1 MNPIATADSTPT
13 LLSRPGGPRVWRAAE
28 TVILLFA
35 LTSPAALLAQVVL
48 RAPRPGLEDVRLPSV
63 ENLERAVAG
72 QVESV
77 QQSSAAVIQD
87 PAASDL
93 DLAQA
98 YADIATMHHSY
109 ELFDAAEPS
118 YANAARLT
126 PRDFRWPYLLGHLAA
141 ERGDL
146 AAAASLY
153 GVAASLNESYVP
165 CWVNLAKTYQDL
177 DRLDDASK
185 ALQNALTLAP
195 ESPAALATIGELELR
210 QRRYEQAIG
219 HLEAALEKIPE
230 ANRLHY
236 SLAMA
241 YRGVGNIEQ
250 ARSHIQQS
258 GKVGV
263 RPDDPVLDAI
273 RGMRVGGRVYTLEG
287 KTAFQAGRYDDA
299 AHLFKKAVD
308 ANPADAGPLINL
320 GTALGQLGDLTA
332 AIEQFQSALKI
343 DPAEATALFNL
354 GVLSGQTGEH
364 AAAVE
369 YLSAYLSGQPDD
381 VEARRELAKALSRL
395 NRFPAAEVQFQ
406 MLLQATPADEDSLL
420 ALSND
425 LAQQDRYGEIVAL
438 LQSSLEKFP
447 RNVRTMHAL
456 ARVLSAA
463 PDHSV
468 RDGARALT
476 LAQTAFKLHGSV
488 EHGGTVAQ
496 SFAELGRCEEAA
508 EMQSKLVAAADRAG
522 ETAIAS
528 ELRGQMAK
536 YQSGPP
542 CAAQ

>member
-1 MNPIATADSTPT
+1 VNPIAIANSTLT
-13 LLSRPGGPRVWRAAE
+13 LLSRPSATHAWRVAE
-28 TVILLFA
+28 IVILLFA
-35 LTSPAALLAQVVL
+35 LTSPAALLAQATL
-48 RAPRPGLEDVRLPSV
+48 RAPRPGLEDVRLPSL

-72 QVESV
+72 QIESV
-77 QQSSAAVIQD
+77 QQSSAAVIQNPD
-87 PAASDL
+87 ASDL
-93 DLAQA
+93 DLA
-98 YADIATMHHSY
+98 YANIASLHHSY
-109 ELFDAAEPS
+109 ELFDAARPS

-126 PRDFRWPYLLGHLAA
+126 PRDFRWPYLLGHLAS

-146 AAAASLY
+146 AEALRWYELA
-153 GVAASLNESYVP
+153 VSLNESYVP
-165 CWVNLAKTYQDL
+165 AWVNLAKTYQDL

-195 ESPAALATIGELELR
+195 ESPAALATIGEVELR
-210 QRRYEQAIG
+210 QRRYEQAIE
-219 HLEAALEKIPE
+219 HLEAAIEKIPQ

-241 YRGVGNIEQ
+241 YRGVSNIEQ

-299 AHLFKKAVD
+299 ARLFNKAVD
-308 ANPADAGPLINL
+308 ADPSDASALINL
-320 GTALGQLGDLTA
+320 GTALGQLGDLNA
-332 AIEQFQSALKI
+332 AIERFQSALKI

-354 GVLSGQTGEH
+354 GVLSGQTGDH

-369 YLSAYLSGQPDD
+369 YLSAYLDGQPDD

-395 NRFPAAEVQFQ
+395 SRFPAAEEQFR
-406 MLLQATPADEDSLL
+406 MLLRATPADEDSLMAL
-420 ALSND
+420 AND
-425 LAQQDRYGEIVAL
+425 LAQQNRYEEIVAL

-447 RNVRTMHAL
+447 GNVRTMHAL
-456 ARVLSAA
+456 ARVLAAA
-463 PDHSV
+463 PDRAV

-476 LAQTAFKLHGSV
+476 LAQTAFKLQGSV
-488 EHGGTVAQ
+488 AHGQTVAQ
-496 SFAELGRCEEAA
+496 AFAELGRCEKAA
-508 EMQSKLVAAADRAG
+508 ELQSKLVAAADRAS
-522 ETAIAS
+522 ETAMAS
-528 ELRGQMAK
+528 ELRSQLAK